1 MILMKLQLKPL
12 PPTARKRISTI
23 LTMPRPKPCQGL
35 VPVRMRA
42 RCSPG
47 RRITPVT
54 SRRTLGQPPGRGVG
68 PALLVLASLEVEQAQ
83 DPDLVAGQG
92 RGLVVGA
99 GVGQGL
105 PAGAGRVVGPEAS
118 PEANPEAGRS
128 LCQDLDPG
136 PGLDLD
142 LNQEA
147 VAAVDL
153 VLGLTVML
161 SPRRGKW

>member
-1 MILMKLQLKPL
+1 MKLQPKLL
-12 PPTARKRISTI
+12 PPTAWKRMSTI
-23 LTMPRPKPCQGL
+23 QTMPRPKLCQG
-35 VPVRMRA
+35 RA
-42 RCSPG
+42 
-47 RRITPVT
+47 RRITPVR

-68 PALLVLASLEVEQAQ
+68 PALLAPASLQVDQAQ
-83 DPDLVAGQG
+83 DPDPAAGQG

-99 GVGQGL
+99 GVGQGQ
-105 PAGAGRVVGPEAS
+105 PAGAGRVVGPEVS
-118 PEANPEAGRS
+118 PEASPEAGRS

-136 PGLDLD
+136 PDLVLDLD